1 MKFIGKKIVKE
12 TIGYVYYHSF
22 KKFKSRGNRA
32 LIYHAFGSTLPH
44 DTYGIS
50 IQMKS
55 FMNHIDYLYDNYE
68 FSKISDKHS
77 DKLTISITIDD
88 GYKDTLDAIDYI
100 SRYQIPLSLYITTN
114 MIGQKNY
121 LNKEDLRNI
130 SSLTYC
136 EIGTHGQTHTRLGT
150 LSYKNQENELKTSM
164 KCLED
169 IVQKKL
175 IACLILTVLII
186 KIQYK
191 LLKILD
197 IKMPQLVIKALTLI
211 LRKNMSKRE
220 LKLSAMIP

>member
-68 FSKISDKHS
+68 FSKISDNHS

-88 GYKDTLDAIDYI
+88 GYKDTLDAIEYI

-114 MIGQKNY
+114 MIGQKY

-169 IVQKKL
+169 IVKKL

-186 KIQYK
+186 KKLLK

-220 LKLSAMIP
+220 LKLFAMIP

>member
-77 DKLTISITIDD
+77 DKLTILITIDD

-114 MIGQKNY
+114 MIGQKN
-121 LNKEDLRNI
+121 LKRFRNKLHID
-130 SSLTYC
+130 
-136 EIGTHGQTHTRLGT
+136 GTHGQTHTRLGN
-150 LSYKNQENELKTSM
+150 SH
-164 KCLED
+164 
-169 IVQKKL
+169 
-175 IACLILTVLII
+175 I
-186 KIQYK
+186 KIK
-191 LLKILD
+191 K
-197 IKMPQLVIKALTLI
+197 
-211 LRKNMSKRE
+211 
-220 LKLSAMIP
+220 